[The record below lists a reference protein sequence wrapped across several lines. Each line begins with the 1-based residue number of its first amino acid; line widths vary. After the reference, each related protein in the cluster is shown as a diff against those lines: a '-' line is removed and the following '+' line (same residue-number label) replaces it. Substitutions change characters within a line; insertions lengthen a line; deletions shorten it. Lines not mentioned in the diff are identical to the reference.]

1 MGQYYYPVNIDKRE
15 FIHPHKFGDGLKLL
29 EFGCSG
35 SGTMTG
41 LAILLCDGNGR
52 GGGDLMYHGEG
63 AGQYGS
69 PVQDKHPI
77 VGSWAGDRIVITG
90 DYADAGKFVPPDLLG
105 DSNATLMDVAAKDFK
120 DVSEDVLLAMIEDHS
135 LMHELAQSLHGF
147 WFENA
152 KKEMPRLYEALA
164 PAVAL
169 VGVAKR

>member
-1 MGQYYYPVNIDKRE
+1 
-15 FIHPHKFGDGLKLL
+15 
-29 EFGCSG
+29 
-35 SGTMTG
+35 
-41 LAILLCDGNGR
+41 
-52 GGGDLMYHGEG
+52 
-63 AGQYGS
+63 
-69 PVQDKHPI
+69 